1 MDRPPPGRPNPSWNL
16 DYNLLAVVAREQ
28 KLFDKTNPRLT
39 RGRVSRYSEQLFSEK
54 AMDPH
59 SLLPRACLNETQLQQ
74 FHDRSLDL
82 ERTVL
87 FSQQSLPLSRVAQQ
101 LDRHRMQQQQQ
112 QQHEADCDNA
122 VRAHKFCNLD
132 TAQLLLDPEVR
143 AVFELLNTVK

>member
-1 MDRPPPGRPNPSWNL
+1 
-16 DYNLLAVVAREQ
+16 
-28 KLFDKTNPRLT
+28 
-39 RGRVSRYSEQLFSEK
+39 
-54 AMDPH
+54 MDPN
-59 SLLPRACLNETQLQQ
+59 SLLPRACVNETQLQQ

-87 FSQQSLPLSRVAQQ
+87 FSQQSLSLSRAAQQ
-101 LDRHRMQQQQQ
+101 LDRHRMQQQQQQQ